1 MQRLC
6 QVNKAYR
13 SENLLYYLGTFT
25 ANKVNFT
32 WFFTLI
38 LGLDTSTFR
47 RVKGACS
54 VILFE
59 GAFTLKWGNRVIY
72 SLFPLHLE
80 FPIILNNS
88 NQNLE
93 G

>member
-1 MQRLC
+1 MQTLC
-6 QVNKAYR
+6 QVTKAYH

-38 LGLDTSTFR
+38 LGLDASPFR

-54 VILFE
+54 E
-59 GAFTLKWGNRVIY
+59 GGAPLNRVIEG
-72 SLFPLHLE
+72 SN
-80 FPIILNNS
+80 ILGPNIFKA
-88 NQNLE
+88 
-93 G
+93 